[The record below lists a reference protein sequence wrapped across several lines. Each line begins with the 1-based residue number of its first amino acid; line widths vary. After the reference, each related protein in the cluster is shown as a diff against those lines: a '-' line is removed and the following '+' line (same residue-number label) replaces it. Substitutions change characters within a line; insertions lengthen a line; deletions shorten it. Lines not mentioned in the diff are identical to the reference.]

1 MTRREA
7 LAQATARLAAAG
19 IDTPALDA
27 KTLLLAVEG
36 IAPSAL
42 IAAGDAPMRAADAY
56 DSALSRREKREPVSK
71 IRGLRSFWRH
81 EFIVSPDVLDPR
93 PDTETLV
100 EAALEYAP
108 RNRPLRILD
117 LGTGSGCILL
127 TLLDE
132 LPGSTG
138 IGVDISAAALAVA
151 NRNAEALNLSDRAH
165 FIASDWFAGLDE
177 TFNLVVSNP
186 PYISTEEA
194 STLSPEVRDWDPEAA
209 LFAGMDGLQAYRK
222 IADGLAHVLD
232 HDGTALLEIGIGQ
245 GQPVSDLFER
255 AGFRHIDS
263 RRDLGGIER
272 CLIVRR

>member
-7 LAQATARLAAAG
+7 FTQGAARLSAVG
-19 IDTPALDA
+19 IETPSLDA
-27 KTLLLAVEG
+27 KTLLLAIED
-36 IAPSAL
+36 IDASAL
-42 IAAGDAPMRAADAY
+42 IADGETAMRDEKGY

-71 IRGLRSFWRH
+71 ILGYRDFWQHR
-81 EFIVSPDVLDPR
+81 FAVTADVLDPR
-93 PDTETLV
+93 PDTETLI
-100 EAALEYAP
+100 EAALQSTP
-108 RNRPLRILD
+108 RDRQVRILD

-132 LPGSTG
+132 IPNATG
-138 IGVDISAAALAVA
+138 VGIDISPAALRVA
-151 NRNAEALNLSDRAH
+151 KRNAEALNLSDRAH
-165 FIASDWFAGLDE
+165 FLVADWFAGLDE
-177 TFNLVVSNP
+177 TFTLVVSNP

-245 GQPVSDLFER
+245 APPVSDLLR
-255 AGFRHIDS
+255 QAGFRDIDS